1 MQTYKKFF
9 IGVDFS
15 KKNFDA
21 VIVDDQE
28 NNLGHEKFDNDL
40 KGFKSFEKWLKAFV
54 GSKPSSQ
61 CVVCGEYTGWF
72 SIDLADYLF
81 GKSYS
86 VWLEM
91 ALQIR
96 YCSGCQRGKSDKADA
111 LAIALYAKRY
121 YKEGKSKLY
130 SPASPVILQAK
141 ALLVEYN
148 GVMSDRVAE
157 ENRLGSMALDKSR
170 TSVKRARERID
181 RAKKE
186 EKIIKKE
193 LEKLLSTSEET
204 KENYLLLVSIVGV
217 GLLSAA
223 CIIVATSNFR
233 YYGNARVL
241 ACYVGV
247 VPFRKQSG
255 SSVHTP
261 PHVSKFSNKAVR
273 AILRRAIVS
282 AIRCNP
288 VIREY
293 AAGLRA
299 RGKKDGV
306 VCNNCIN
313 KLLHIMVKLVETKKA
328 FDPNYQNAHA
338 KRA

>member
-28 NNLGHEKFDNDL
+28 NNLGHEKFDNDT
-40 KGFKSFEKWLKAFV
+40 KGFKSFEGWLKSV
-54 GSKPSSQ
+54 IGPKPHLQS
-61 CVVCGEYTGWF
+61 VVCGEYTGWF
-72 SIDLADYLF
+72 SIDLADHLF
-81 GKSYS
+81 GKNYT

-91 ALQIR
+91 AVQIR
-96 YCSGCQRGKSDKADA
+96 YCSGYQRGKSDKADA

-121 YKEGKSKLY
+121 YKEGKTKLY
-130 SPASPVILQAK
+130 RPSSPVILQAK

-157 ENRLGSMALDKSR
+157 ESRLGSMAMNKSNS
-170 TSVKRARERID
+170 SVKRSKERIA
-181 RAKKE
+181 RAKKD

-193 LEKLLSTSEET
+193 LESLLVTSEET
-204 KENYLLLVSIVGV
+204 RENYLLLVSIVGV

-223 CIIVATSNFR
+223 CIIVSTSNFE

-247 VPFRKQSG
+247 VPFHKQSG
-255 SSVHTP
+255 SSVNTP
-261 PHVSKFSNKAVR
+261 PHVSKFSNKMVR
-273 AILRRAIVS
+273 TILRRAIIS
-282 AIRCNP
+282 TIRYNT

-306 VCNNCIN
+306 VFNNCIN
-313 KLLHIMVKLVETKKA
+313 KLLHIMVKLVETKKT
-328 FDPNYQNAHA
+328 FDPNYQKDHA